1 MGFSYLTGI
10 TRVANI
16 LTVLIIVAEFMK
28 CEISDIMTMIVNT
41 VRLAALVLDVFVD
54 WYNDNHI
61 DRNENRNRTVSTIP
75 NNSSAISSQLSR
87 NRSWHVRDTIY
98 SIAIHWNVDEIAH
111 NEHRN

>member
-41 VRLAALVLDVFVD
+41 VRLAALVLDVLLTG
-54 WYNDNHI
+54 
-61 DRNENRNRTVSTIP
+61 TVIITSIGMHTIIGP
-75 NNSSAISSQLSR
+75 LVQYLMMV
-87 NRSWHVRDTIY
+87 H
-98 SIAIHWNVDEIAH
+98 
-111 NEHRN
+111 